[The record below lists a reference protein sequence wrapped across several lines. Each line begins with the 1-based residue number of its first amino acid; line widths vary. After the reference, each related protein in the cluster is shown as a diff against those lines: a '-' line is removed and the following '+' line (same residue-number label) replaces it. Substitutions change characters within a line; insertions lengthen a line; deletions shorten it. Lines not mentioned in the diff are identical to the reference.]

1 MTLVLHR
8 QYCTLQHQNKIDID
22 WCTISFQKTFAFM
35 ILCAQLFLF
44 QLSMCVNP
52 TWHKEPRNDWHIT
65 FILRNFITVENLMK
79 YHFSLNYS
87 KPFCR
92 TEQELEYFY
101 VMYFNP
107 KIQMREVNI
116 FHKTGLHTF
125 QYIFS
130 SNNILGINN
139 DDETLLI

>member
-1 MTLVLHR
+1 
-8 QYCTLQHQNKIDID
+8 
-22 WCTISFQKTFAFM
+22 
-35 ILCAQLFLF
+35 
-44 QLSMCVNP
+44 
-52 TWHKEPRNDWHIT
+52 
-65 FILRNFITVENLMK
+65 MK